1 MANDSFILLI
11 PIIGLMFILFIYSI
25 IFIIQWCNRK
35 KQKNA
40 TVDVELLVQ
49 SQHFKKYGTKNP
61 NDVNLVDQ

>member
-35 KQKNA
+35 KNA